1 MFKHEI
7 SGPDALVKLDDEE
20 HKTLQLL
27 EGEINRFIAEYYRS
41 HRDSYSGFMNVPL
54 NSNLFGKISV
64 PGQRMLIRVAR
75 NAGWRAAEI
84 RQNDSVPYLCLKE

>member
-1 MFKHEI
+1 MFEHNI
-7 SGPDALVKLDDEE
+7 FGPDALVKLDDEE

-27 EGEINRFIAEYYRS
+27 ESEIKRFIAEYSRS
-41 HRDSYSGFMNVPL
+41 HRDSYKGFMNVPL
-54 NSNLFGKISV
+54 NPDLFGKISV

-84 RQNDSVPYLCLKE
+84 RQNDGVPYLCLKE